1 MTEKTTLLAY
11 LTPKLTNRV
20 EDTATEAL
28 AFILKKSPECL
39 DALNDLLRDGG
50 FGLEPIKR
58 IETQVTDKDGSRP
71 DMNGY
76 DGNNGK
82 RLVVEVKFWAALGRE
97 QASGYFDQIDEDGP
111 GGLLFIAP
119 ESRRETMWKEI
130 KRQMDETG
138 KKLEH
143 VENLEGGR
151 RARIAGSDN
160 RLLLVGWDR
169 LLHLMDD
176 AAHRDSPTA
185 SDIQQLRGLA
195 RRQDDGAFQ
204 PIHREELAP
213 SLARRIRSINQL
225 IDNVIDSGHE
235 KLGITTKDYRSQ
247 PQREG
252 YGRYFGFRDIDGW
265 FFFGIHFGLWATRS
279 DTPIWLRIGGTARCN
294 VEELYNEFPLTQQE
308 KDEKCVP
315 IELKTGEE
323 SQAVFDDIVSQ
334 IEKIKNVLR

>member
-1 MTEKTTLLAY
+1 
-11 LTPKLTNRV
+11 
-20 EDTATEAL
+20 
-28 AFILKKSPECL
+28 
-39 DALNDLLRDGG
+39 
-50 FGLEPIKR
+50 
-58 IETQVTDKDGSRP
+58 
-71 DMNGY
+71 
-76 DGNNGK
+76 
-82 RLVVEVKFWAALGRE
+82 
-97 QASGYFDQIDEDGP
+97 
-111 GGLLFIAP
+111 
-119 ESRRETMWKEI
+119 
-130 KRQMDETG
+130 MDEAG

-169 LLHLMDD
+169 LLRLMAD
-176 AAHRDSPTA
+176 AAHRDSSTA
-185 SDIQQLRGLA
+185 SDIRQLRDLA
-195 RRQDDGAFQ
+195 RRQDDEAFQ

-235 KLGITTKDYRSQ
+235 KLGITTKGYKAQ
-247 PQREG
+247 PQREV
-252 YGRYFGFRDIDGW
+252 YGRYFEFRDVDGW

-279 DTPIWLRIGGTARCN
+279 DTPIWLRIGETSRCN

-308 KDEKCVP
+308 KDKKYVP

-334 IEKIKNVLR
+334 IEKIKNVFEVTSFLEGVDPAPPSIAIIGDHTIRHPLCNDLTHLIRRLDEVPVGKVSVTGCGPVPPVPEQAATRGRFSPDITA